1 VTFHL
6 PRMETALDA
15 ANAAGA
21 VLDAV
26 ALGDLT
32 PTEGAHIMALLESF
46 RRTLEV
52 TELEARMT
60 ELERMMP

>member
-1 VTFHL
+1 
-6 PRMETALDA
+6 METALDA

>member
-1 VTFHL
+1 
-6 PRMETALDA
+6 METALDA
-15 ANAAGA
+15 AHAAGA

-32 PTEGAHIMALLESF
+32 PAEGALIMAMVDSF

-52 TELEARMT
+52 TEIEDRMVQI
-60 ELERMMP
+60 ERALRWP